1 MEDRR
6 RRAGIRRAGPF
17 GQAYAGPMAEAKT
30 VPTGASVSEFLG
42 AVEPAGRREDGFVL
56 RELFDR
62 VTDTDAVMWGPSIVG
77 YGLHHYRYD
86 SGREGDTPVVGF
98 SPRKA
103 SISLYGLQTPGAD
116 ELIDRLGSVKVGA
129 GCLWVGRLST
139 IDLGVLESLVD
150 RAWVRTRG
158 DDL

>member
-1 MEDRR
+1 
-6 RRAGIRRAGPF
+6 
-17 GQAYAGPMAEAKT
+17 MAEAKT
-30 VPTGASVSEFLG
+30 VPTGASVSEFLES
-42 AVEPAGRREDGFVL
+42 VEPAGRREDGLVL

-86 SGREGDTPVVGF
+86 SGHEGDTAVVAF

-116 ELIDRLGSVKVGA
+116 ELIDRLGKVKVGA

-139 IDLGVLESLVD
+139 VDLSVLESLVD

-158 DDL
+158 DDV